1 MSKLKKA
8 LERAKKVR
16 SEDVHESETG
26 SKLRRAVKKA
36 QKKAGPEQ
44 PMAKRSMPER
54 TMAQRSMPEPTMP
67 EQTKSDEV
75 RITYTRT
82 KILDIDPKNLKKN
95 KIFSHIKEDR
105 MIDQINILRTQLLHK
120 LEEIN
125 GSTLMV
131 TSANPGEGKTFTS
144 INLGISIAQELN
156 RTVLLVDCDLR
167 QPEGTHFDFAS
178 DFFGVEIHQGL
189 SDYLLGQANLD
200 EILFNPGIER
210 LTILPGGKPMLN
222 SAELLSSPKMEMLVQ
237 EMKTRYGK
245 DRVVIFDSPSILTIS
260 DPLAF
265 ARFVDGILLVVESN
279 KSTKEDIKT
288 TMELLKDRVILGTVL
303 NKFKPI

>member
-1 MSKLKKA
+1 MLMSKLKRA
-8 LERAKKVR
+8 LERAKQAR
-16 SEDVHESETG
+16 SEDIHDLDTG
-26 SKLRRAVKKA
+26 SNLRRAVKKA
-36 QKKAGPEQ
+36 QKKAGSEL
-44 PMAKRSMPER
+44 
-54 TMAQRSMPEPTMP
+54 TMP
-67 EQTKSDEV
+67 EQTIPERMIPERTIPEQTKSEEV
-75 RITYTRT
+75 RIAYTRT

-105 MIDQINILRTQLLHK
+105 MINQINILRTQLLHK

-125 GSTLMV
+125 GNTLMI
-131 TSANPGEGKTFTS
+131 TSANPGEGKTFTC

-167 QPEGTHFDFAS
+167 QPEGNHFDFAS
-178 DFFGVEIHQGL
+178 DFFGVEINKGL
-189 SDYLLGQANLD
+189 SDYLLGQVNLED
-200 EILFNPGIER
+200 ILFNPGIEK
-210 LTILPGGKPMLN
+210 LTILPGGKPLLN
-222 SAELLSSPKMEMLVQ
+222 SAEQLSSPKMEMLVK
-237 EMKTRYGK
+237 EMKVRYGK

-265 ARFVDGILLVVESN
+265 ARFVDGILLVVETN

>member
-8 LERAKKVR
+8 LERAKQVR
-16 SEDVHESETG
+16 SEDAPNMKTG

-36 QKKAGPEQ
+36 QKKVRPEQ
-44 PMAKRSMPER
+44 
-54 TMAQRSMPEPTMP
+54 TMTEQTMP
-67 EQTKSDEV
+67 EQTISEEV
-75 RITYTRT
+75 RIAYTRT
-82 KILDIDPKNLKKN
+82 KILDIDPENLKKN
-95 KIFSHIKEDR
+95 KIFSHIKENR
-105 MIDQINILRTQLLHK
+105 MVDQINILRTQLLHK

-125 GSTLMV
+125 GSTMMV

-167 QPEGTHFDFAS
+167 QPERNHFDFTS

-189 SDYLLGQANLD
+189 SDYLLGQANLE

-210 LTILPGGKPMLN
+210 LTILPGGKPVLN
-222 SAELLSSPKMEMLVQ
+222 SAELLSSPKMEMLVK

-245 DRVVIFDSPSILTIS
+245 DRVVIFDSPSILAIS

-265 ARFVDGILLVVESN
+265 ARFVDGILLVVETN
-279 KSTKEDIKT
+279 RSTKEDIKT